1 MSATEVADFARVRH
15 VHFCATADR
24 TPVKLNV
31 LLRHGHRASCCRS
44 TERLLV
50 IGQSSVPLHA
60 SSNIERATHR
70 RLYTGLSKRSGAA
83 WHFTDATAS
92 TG

>member
-1 MSATEVADFARVRH
+1 
-15 VHFCATADR
+15 
-24 TPVKLNV
+24 
-31 LLRHGHRASCCRS
+31 
-44 TERLLV
+44 
-50 IGQSSVPLHA
+50 VPLHA

-92 TG
+92 TGQSRRK